1 MKFRKTVYLPGII
14 LGFFIGILNMNSGCT
29 RDQKEKLPNIVL
41 IFTDDQGYG
50 DVGSYGAT
58 GFTTPNLDQLAVEG
72 MRFTHFYS
80 AQAVCSASRAAL
92 MTGCYPNR
100 IGIHGALMPWSKNGI
115 NENEITIAELLKG
128 KGYAT
133 AIYGKWHLGHHEKFL
148 PLQHGFDEY
157 FGIPYSNDMW
167 PVDFDGTAVT
177 DSSLKPWKS
186 RYPKLPLIEGNNKV
200 KEILTLDDQN
210 KLTTLYTE
218 HAVDFINRKKDKPFF
233 LYLAHSMPHVPL
245 GVSDKFKGK
254 SEQGMYGDV
263 MMEIDWSVGQVMK
276 ALKENG
282 VEDNTLVIF
291 TCDNGPW
298 LNFGNHAGS
307 TGGLREGKG
316 TSFEGGQREPCIMRW
331 PVVIPKGKINNKLAA
346 TIDIFPTIAEITG
359 AQLPEHK
366 IDGISILALL
376 KGDKKANPRDH
387 LYYYYRK
394 NSLEAVR
401 KDNWKL
407 VFPHPARSYEGVLPG
422 NDGFPG
428 PYANVTTEFA
438 LYNLRRD
445 PGEEYNVIELYP
457 EVVKELE
464 TLAEKARADM
474 GDELQ
479 ERTGK
484 NVRECG
490 KILNTVNNEGKN
502 KKN

>member
-1 MKFRKTVYLPGII
+1 MV
-14 LGFFIGILNMNSGCT
+14 NSGCT

-50 DVGSYGAT
+50 DVGVYGAT
-58 GFTTPNLDQLAVEG
+58 GFTTPHLDQLAAEG

-115 NENEITIAELLKG
+115 SEQEVTIAELLKE

-157 FGIPYSNDMW
+157 VGIPYSNDMW

-177 DSSLKPWKS
+177 DSSSKPWKA
-186 RYPKLPLIEGNNKV
+186 RYPKLPLIEGNK
-200 KEILTLDDQN
+200 KAEEILTLEDQD

-245 GVSDKFKGK
+245 GVSDKFAGK

-282 VEDNTLVIF
+282 VEDNTLIIF

-298 LNFGNHAGS
+298 LNFGNHA
-307 TGGLREGKG
+307 
-316 TSFEGGQREPCIMRW
+316 
-331 PVVIPKGKINNKLAA
+331 
-346 TIDIFPTIAEITG
+346 
-359 AQLPEHK
+359 
-366 IDGISILALL
+366 
-376 KGDKKANPRDH
+376 
-387 LYYYYRK
+387 
-394 NSLEAVR
+394 
-401 KDNWKL
+401 
-407 VFPHPARSYEGVLPG
+407 
-422 NDGFPG
+422 
-428 PYANVTTEFA
+428 
-438 LYNLRRD
+438 
-445 PGEEYNVIELYP
+445 
-457 EVVKELE
+457 
-464 TLAEKARADM
+464 
-474 GDELQ
+474 
-479 ERTGK
+479 
-484 NVRECG
+484 
-490 KILNTVNNEGKN
+490 
-502 KKN
+502 